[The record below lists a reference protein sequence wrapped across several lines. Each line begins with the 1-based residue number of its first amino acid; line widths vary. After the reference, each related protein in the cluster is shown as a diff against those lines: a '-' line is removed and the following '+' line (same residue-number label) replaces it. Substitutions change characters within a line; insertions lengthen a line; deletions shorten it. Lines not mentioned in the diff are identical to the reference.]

1 MAVDERSRHDLH
13 SALERTLGRD
23 PAATLM
29 AMLPATGWGD
39 VASRLDLEAV
49 GSRVEAV
56 ERHLTTRMDAFERR
70 VDKRI
75 EDLERRVGER
85 MDDLERRVGERMA
98 ELEGRVDQRIEDLER
113 RVGERMDDLER
124 RVGERMAELEG
135 RVGERMAE
143 LEGRVGERIE
153 DLERRIGERMDD
165 KLAALEH
172 RIVATMEARL
182 REQTRT
188 MVFALIGALI
198 ALSALAISAAGFAG

>member
-70 VDKRI
+70 VD
-75 EDLERRVGER
+75 
-85 MDDLERRVGERMA
+85 
-98 ELEGRVDQRIEDLER
+98 QRIEDLER
-113 RVGERMDDLER
+113 RVSERMDDLER

-143 LEGRVGERIE
+143 LEGRVDQRIE